1 MKNRRKARELSL
13 QILYQ
18 MDVRETPVE
27 EALNIIFSRY
37 RFRAEVKEFA
47 ERLIRGTSQFL
58 LPIDF
63 LIKKY
68 AKNWTLERMATVDRN
83 ILRFVIYELLFL
95 ENVPPIVSINE
106 AVEIAKRYGTSDSG
120 KFVNGILD
128 KIRQERGPGSFL
140 NWTYL
145 KNSLQKDP
153 YLKELTRIKGK
164 EKLWLVGGCL
174 RNLLLGR
181 EKKDLDIV
189 LDDPEFRIVQLFV
202 SQVKASLVVLNSTLR
217 RVVFPEKTVIDFIL
231 KKSQSLKADLLQRDF
246 TINALALDLDFLD
259 MPHLAL
265 IDPETG
271 LEDLINKKIKLLREK
286 SLEEDPLRML
296 RAFRLASQLDFE
308 VEEKVVH
315 LISSKSSLIKKV
327 AGERIK
333 DELCLFLKNP
343 FSHRCL
349 VNSSAGVLLE
359 KIFGQAPNLENLK
372 RLEILLSN
380 EKVLSRN
387 LKKKI
392 DLHLET
398 EEKMMI
404 SRRDLLKI
412 MALIFSPVQEKLTPS
427 SAGKRLKLSRAHI
440 KIMQRIEQL
449 YPKLKKIIGSQKN
462 TQLIAEFL
470 IEAKKELVEISLL
483 LLAVDVSQ
491 PTSSRLVIQLL
502 KEYFKKSSLIL
513 HPPKLIGGE
522 ELMKLLR
529 ILAGPDISYLLSK
542 IHQAQ
547 VMEEVKTKEEA
558 IEYAKKIAHE
568 IGKGKEQNHMIE
580 APLPSK

>member
-1 MKNRRKARELSL
+1 MKNRRKARELTL

-18 MDVRETPVE
+18 VDIRGTPVE
-27 EALNIIFSRY
+27 AALNVAFSRY
-37 RFRAEVKEFA
+37 RFRPEVKEFA
-47 ERLIRGTSQFL
+47 ERLIRGTSQL
-58 LPIDF
+58 LLLIDF

-68 AKNWTLERMATVDRN
+68 AKNWSLERMATVDRN
-83 ILRFVIYELLFL
+83 ILRFTIYELLFL

-106 AVEIAKRYGTSDSG
+106 AVEIAKRYGTIDSG

-128 KIRQERGPGSFL
+128 KIRLERGPGSSL
-140 NWTYL
+140 NWAYL
-145 KNSLQKDP
+145 KNSLQKDT
-153 YLKELTRIKGK
+153 YLKELTSIKGK

-189 LDDPEFRIVQLFV
+189 LDDPEFRIVHLFV
-202 SQVKASLVVLNSTLR
+202 SHVKASLVVLNSTLR
-217 RVVFPEKTVIDFIL
+217 RVVLPGKTTIDFIL
-231 KKSQSLKADLLQRDF
+231 KKSQSLNADLLQRDF

-259 MPHLAL
+259 MPCLAL

-271 LEDLINKKIKLLREK
+271 LEDLINKKIRLLREK

-296 RAFRLASQLDFE
+296 RAFRFASQLDFE
-308 VEEKVVH
+308 LEEKIAH

-327 AGERIK
+327 AGERIR
-333 DELCLFLKNP
+333 DELSVFLKNP

-349 VNSSAGVLLE
+349 VNSSAEVLLE
-359 KIFGQAPNLENLK
+359 KIFGQTPNLENLK
-372 RLEILLSN
+372 KLEILLSN
-380 EKVLSRN
+380 EKVLPKD
-387 LKKKI
+387 LKEKI
-392 DLHLET
+392 DLHLEKD
-398 EEKMMI
+398 EKAMT

-412 MALIFSPVQEKLTPS
+412 MALIFFPVQEKLTLS
-427 SAGKRLKLSRAHI
+427 SAGKRLKLSRSHI
-440 KIMQRIEQL
+440 KIMRRVEQL
-449 YPKLKKIIGSQKN
+449 YPKLKKIMGRRKN
-462 TQLIAEFL
+462 AQLMAEFL

-483 LLAVDVSQ
+483 LLAVNLNKLA
-491 PTSSRLVIQLL
+491 SSRLVIQLL

-529 ILAGPDISYLLSK
+529 IPSGPYISYLLSR

-547 VMEEVKTKEEA
+547 VMEKVKTKEEA
-558 IEYAKKIAHE
+558 VKYTEKIARE
-568 IGKGKEQNHMIE
+568 IDKEKDQDHINFKLH
-580 APLPSK
+580 

>member
-1 MKNRRKARELSL
+1 MKNRRKARELTL

-18 MDVRETPVE
+18 MDIKETPVE
-27 EALNIIFSRY
+27 EALNITFSRY
-37 RFRAEVKEFA
+37 RFRPEVKEFA
-47 ERLIRGTSQFL
+47 ERLIRGTSQLL

-83 ILRFVIYELLFL
+83 ILRFTIYELLFL

-106 AVEIAKRYGTSDSG
+106 AVEIAKRYGTIDSG

-128 KIRQERGPGSFL
+128 KIRQERGPGSSL

-145 KNSLQKDP
+145 KNSLQKDA
-153 YLKELTRIKGK
+153 YFKELTRIKGK
-164 EKLWLVGGCL
+164 EKLWLVGGSL

-181 EKKDLDIV
+181 EKKDLDVV
-189 LDDPEFRIVQLFV
+189 LDDPEFRIVHLFV

-217 RVVFPEKTVIDFIL
+217 RVVLPGKTTIDFIL
-231 KKSQSLKADLLQRDF
+231 KKSQSLNADLLQRDF

-259 MPHLAL
+259 MPCLAL

-271 LEDLINKKIKLLREK
+271 LEDLINKKIRLLREK

-296 RAFRLASQLDFE
+296 RAFRFASQLDFE
-308 VEEKVVH
+308 MEEKIAH
-315 LISSKSSLIKKV
+315 LISSKSPLIKKV
-327 AGERIK
+327 AGERIR

-349 VNSSAGVLLE
+349 ANSSAGVLLE
-359 KIFGQAPNLENLK
+359 KIFGQTPNLENLK

-380 EKVLSRN
+380 EKVLPKD
-387 LKKKI
+387 LKEKV
-392 DLHLET
+392 DLHLEKD
-398 EEKMMI
+398 EKAMT

-412 MALIFSPVQEKLTPS
+412 MALIFFPLQEKLTLS
-427 SAGKRLKLSRAHI
+427 SAGKRLKLSRSHI
-440 KIMQRIEQL
+440 KIMRRVEQL
-449 YPKLKKIIGSQKN
+449 YPKLKKIMGREKN
-462 TQLIAEFL
+462 TQLNAEFL

-483 LLAVDVSQ
+483 LLAANLNKLA
-491 PTSSRLVIQLL
+491 SSRPVIQLL

-513 HPPKLIGGE
+513 HPPKLIRGE
-522 ELMKLLR
+522 ELIKSLR
-529 ILAGPDISYLLSK
+529 IPSGPYISHLLSK

-547 VMEEVKTKEEA
+547 VMEKVKTKEEA
-558 IEYAKKIAHE
+558 VKYAEKIARE
-568 IGKGKEQNHMIE
+568 IDKEKDQNHKNFK
-580 APLPSK
+580 LH

>member
-1 MKNRRKARELSL
+1 MKNRRKARELTL

-27 EALNIIFSRY
+27 EALNIAFSRY
-37 RFRAEVKEFA
+37 RFRSEVKQFA
-47 ERLIRGTSQFL
+47 ESLIRGTSRFL

-83 ILRFVIYELLFL
+83 ILRFTIYELLFL

-128 KIRQERGPGSFL
+128 KIRQERGPGSSL

-145 KNSLQKDP
+145 KNSLQKDA
-153 YLKELTRIKGK
+153 YLKELIRIKGK

-174 RNLLLGR
+174 RDLLLGR
-181 EKKDLDIV
+181 EKRDLDVV
-189 LDDPEFRIVQLFV
+189 LEDPEFRIVQLFV

-217 RVVFPEKTVIDFIL
+217 RVVFPGKATIDFIL
-231 KKSQSLKADLLQRDF
+231 KKSQSLNVDLLQRDF
-246 TINALALDLDFLD
+246 TINALALDLDFLA
-259 MPHLAL
+259 MPRLAL

-271 LEDLINKKIKLLREK
+271 LEDLINKKIRLLREK

-308 VEEKVVH
+308 VEEEIAH

-327 AGERIK
+327 AGERIR

-343 FSHRCL
+343 FSHRYL
-349 VNSSAGVLLE
+349 VNFSAEVLLE
-359 KIFGQAPNLENLK
+359 KIFGQTPNLENLK
-372 RLEILLSN
+372 RLETLLSK
-380 EKVLSRN
+380 EKVLPKD
-387 LKKKI
+387 LKEKI
-392 DLHLET
+392 NLHLEKN
-398 EEKMMI
+398 EKTMT

-412 MALIFSPVQEKLTPS
+412 MALIFLPAQEKLTLS
-427 SAGKRLKLSRAHI
+427 GVGKRLKLSRAYI
-440 KIMQRIEQL
+440 KIMQRVERL
-449 YPKLKKIIGSQKN
+449 YPKLKKIIGSKKN

-470 IEAKKELVEISLL
+470 IEAKKELVETSLL
-483 LLAVDVSQ
+483 LLVVNFGEPA
-491 PTSSRLVIQLL
+491 SSRLMIRLL

-513 HPPKLIGGE
+513 HPSKLIGGK
-522 ELMKLLR
+522 ELMKVLR
-529 ILAGPDISYLLSK
+529 IPAGPYISYLLNK

-558 IEYAKKIAHE
+558 IEYTKKIAHE
-568 IGKGKEQNHMIE
+568 IDKGKDQNHIIE
-580 APLPSK
+580 APLRGK

>member
-1 MKNRRKARELSL
+1 MKNRRKARELTL

-18 MDVRETPVE
+18 MDIKETPVE
-27 EALNIIFSRY
+27 EALNITFSRY
-37 RFRAEVKEFA
+37 RFRPEVKEFA
-47 ERLIRGTSQFL
+47 ERLIRGTSQLL

-83 ILRFVIYELLFL
+83 ILRFTIYELLFL

-106 AVEIAKRYGTSDSG
+106 AVEIAKRYGTPDSG

-140 NWTYL
+140 NWAYL
-145 KNSLQKDP
+145 KNSLQKDT

-181 EKKDLDIV
+181 EKKDLDVV
-189 LDDPEFRIVQLFV
+189 LDDPEFRIVHLFV

-217 RVVFPEKTVIDFIL
+217 KVVFPGKATMDFIL
-231 KKSQSLKADLLQRDF
+231 KKSGSLNADLLQRDF

-259 MPHLAL
+259 KAGLSL

-271 LEDLINKKIKLLREK
+271 LEDLINKKIRLLREK

-296 RAFRLASQLDFE
+296 RALRLASQLDFE
-308 VEEKVVH
+308 VEEKIAH
-315 LISSKSSLIKKV
+315 LTSSKSSLIKKV
-327 AGERIK
+327 AGERIR

-343 FSHRCL
+343 FSHGCL

-359 KIFGQAPNLENLK
+359 KIFGQTPNLENLK

-380 EKVLSRN
+380 EKVLPKD
-387 LKKKI
+387 LKEKI
-392 DLHLET
+392 DLHLEKD
-398 EEKMMI
+398 EKAMT

-412 MALIFSPVQEKLTPS
+412 MALIFFPPGEELTLS
-427 SAGKRLKLSRAHI
+427 SAGKRLKLSRSHI
-440 KIMQRIEQL
+440 KIMRRVEQL
-449 YPKLKKIIGSQKN
+449 YPKLKKIVASPKN
-462 TQLIAEFL
+462 TQLNAEFL

-483 LLAVDVSQ
+483 LLAVNLNKLA
-491 PTSSRLVIQLL
+491 SSRLMIQLL
-502 KEYFKKSSLIL
+502 KEHFKKSSLIL
-513 HPPKLIGGE
+513 HPPKLVRGE
-522 ELMKLLR
+522 ELIKLLR
-529 ILAGPDISYLLSK
+529 IPSGPHISYLLSK

-547 VMEEVKTKEEA
+547 VMEKVKTKEEA
-558 IEYAKKIAHE
+558 IEYAEKMAGE
-568 IGKGKEQNHMIE
+568 IDKEKDQNHSRRKH
-580 APLPSK
+580 L

>member
-1 MKNRRKARELSL
+1 MKNRRKARELTL

-18 MDVRETPVE
+18 MDIKGTPVE
-27 EALNIIFSRY
+27 EALNITFSRY
-37 RFRAEVKEFA
+37 RFRPEVKEFA
-47 ERLIRGTSQFL
+47 ERLIRGTSQLL

-83 ILRFVIYELLFL
+83 ILRFTIYELLFL

-106 AVEIAKRYGTSDSG
+106 AVEIAKRYGTIDSG

-128 KIRQERGPGSFL
+128 KIRQERGPGSSL

-145 KNSLQKDP
+145 KNSLQKDA
-153 YLKELTRIKGK
+153 YFKELTRIKGK
-164 EKLWLVGGCL
+164 KKLWLVGGCL

-181 EKKDLDIV
+181 EKKDLDVV
-189 LDDPEFRIVQLFV
+189 LDDPEFRIVHLFV

-217 RVVFPEKTVIDFIL
+217 RIVLPGKTTIDFIL
-231 KKSQSLKADLLQRDF
+231 KKSGSLNADLLQRDF

-259 MPHLAL
+259 MPCLAL

-271 LEDLINKKIKLLREK
+271 LEDLINKKIRLLREK

-296 RAFRLASQLDFE
+296 RAFRFASQLDFE
-308 VEEKVVH
+308 MEEKIAH

-327 AGERIK
+327 AGERIR

-349 VNSSAGVLLE
+349 ANSSAGVLLE
-359 KIFGQAPNLENLK
+359 KIFGQTPNLENLK

-380 EKVLSRN
+380 EKVLPKD
-387 LKKKI
+387 LKEKI
-392 DLHLET
+392 DLHLEKD
-398 EEKMMI
+398 EKAMT

-412 MALIFSPVQEKLTPS
+412 MALIFFPPGEELTLS
-427 SAGKRLKLSRAHI
+427 SAGKRLKLSRSHI
-440 KIMQRIEQL
+440 KIMRRVEQL
-449 YPKLKKIIGSQKN
+449 YPKLKKIVASPKN
-462 TQLIAEFL
+462 TQLNAEFL
-470 IEAKKELVEISLL
+470 IEAKEELVEISLL
-483 LLAVDVSQ
+483 LLAANLNKLA
-491 PTSSRLVIQLL
+491 SSRPVIQLL
-502 KEYFKKSSLIL
+502 KEHFKKSSLIL
-513 HPPKLIGGE
+513 HPPKLVRGE
-522 ELMKLLR
+522 ELIKLLR
-529 ILAGPDISYLLSK
+529 IPSGPYISYLLSR

-547 VMEEVKTKEEA
+547 VMEKVKTKEEA
-558 IEYAKKIAHE
+558 IEYAEKMAGE
-568 IGKGKEQNHMIE
+568 IDKEKDQNHSRRKH
-580 APLPSK
+580 L

>member
-1 MKNRRKARELSL
+1 MKNRRKARELTL

-18 MDVRETPVE
+18 MDIRGTPVE
-27 EALNIIFSRY
+27 EALKVAFSRY
-37 RFRAEVKEFA
+37 RFRPEVKEFA
-47 ERLIRGTSQFL
+47 ERLIRGTSQLFL
-58 LPIDF
+58 LIDF

-68 AKNWTLERMATVDRN
+68 AKNWSLERMATVDRN
-83 ILRFVIYELLFL
+83 ILRFTIYELLFL

-106 AVEIAKRYGTSDSG
+106 AVEIAKRYGTIDSG

-128 KIRQERGPGSFL
+128 KIRLERGPGSSL
-140 NWTYL
+140 NWAYL
-145 KNSLQKDP
+145 KNSLQKDT
-153 YLKELTRIKGK
+153 YLKELTSIKGK

-181 EKKDLDIV
+181 EKKDLDVV
-189 LDDPEFRIVQLFV
+189 LDDPEFRIVHLFV

-217 RVVFPEKTVIDFIL
+217 RVVLPGKATIDFIL
-231 KKSQSLKADLLQRDF
+231 KKSQSLNADLLQRDF

-259 MPHLAL
+259 MPCLAL

-271 LEDLINKKIKLLREK
+271 LEDLINKKIRLSREK

-296 RAFRLASQLDFE
+296 RAFRFASQLDFE
-308 VEEKVVH
+308 MEEKIAH

-327 AGERIK
+327 AGERIR

-349 VNSSAGVLLE
+349 ANSSAGVLLE
-359 KIFGQAPNLENLK
+359 KIFGQTPDLENLK
-372 RLEILLSN
+372 RLETLLSD
-380 EKVLSRN
+380 EKVL
-387 LKKKI
+387 LKDLKEKV
-392 DLHLET
+392 DLHLEKD
-398 EEKMMI
+398 EKAMT

-412 MALIFSPVQEKLTPS
+412 MALISPPLQEKLTLS
-427 SAGKRLKLSRAHI
+427 SAGKRLKLSRSHI
-440 KIMQRIEQL
+440 KIMRRVEQL
-449 YPKLKKIIGSQKN
+449 YPKLKKIMGGEKN
-462 TQLIAEFL
+462 TQFMAEFL

-483 LLAVDVSQ
+483 LLAANLNQ
-491 PTSSRLVIQLL
+491 LASSRFVIQLL

-529 ILAGPDISYLLSK
+529 IPSGPYISYLLSR

-547 VMEEVKTKEEA
+547 VMEKVKTKEEA
-558 IEYAKKIAHE
+558 VKYAEKIARE
-568 IGKGKEQNHMIE
+568 IDKEKDQNHINFK
-580 APLPSK
+580 LH

>member
-1 MKNRRKARELSL
+1 MKNRRKARELTL

-18 MDVRETPVE
+18 MDIRGTPVE
-27 EALNIIFSRY
+27 EALKVAFSRY
-37 RFRAEVKEFA
+37 RFRPEVKEFA
-47 ERLIRGTSQFL
+47 ERLIRGTSQLFL
-58 LPIDF
+58 LIDF

-68 AKNWTLERMATVDRN
+68 AKNWSLERMATVDRN
-83 ILRFVIYELLFL
+83 ILRFTIYELLFL

-106 AVEIAKRYGTSDSG
+106 AVEIAKRYGTIDSG

-128 KIRQERGPGSFL
+128 KIRLERGPGSSL
-140 NWTYL
+140 NWAYL
-145 KNSLQKDP
+145 KNSLQKDT
-153 YLKELTRIKGK
+153 YLKELTSIKGK

-181 EKKDLDIV
+181 EKKDLDVV
-189 LDDPEFRIVQLFV
+189 LDDPEFRIVHLFV

-217 RVVFPEKTVIDFIL
+217 RVVLPGKATIDFIL
-231 KKSQSLKADLLQRDF
+231 KKSQSLNADLLQRDF

-259 MPHLAL
+259 MPCLAL

-271 LEDLINKKIKLLREK
+271 LEDLINKKIRLSREK

-296 RAFRLASQLDFE
+296 RAFRFASQLDFE
-308 VEEKVVH
+308 MEEKIAH

-327 AGERIK
+327 AGERIR

-349 VNSSAGVLLE
+349 ANSSAGVLLE
-359 KIFGQAPNLENLK
+359 KIFGQTPNLENLK
-372 RLEILLSN
+372 RLETLLSD
-380 EKVLSRN
+380 EKVL
-387 LKKKI
+387 LKDLKEKV
-392 DLHLET
+392 DLHLEKD
-398 EEKMMI
+398 EKAMT

-412 MALIFSPVQEKLTPS
+412 MALIFSPLQEKLTLS
-427 SAGKRLKLSRAHI
+427 SAGKRLKLSRSHI
-440 KIMQRIEQL
+440 KIMRRVEQL
-449 YPKLKKIIGSQKN
+449 YPKLKKIMGGEKN
-462 TQLIAEFL
+462 AQLNAEFL

-483 LLAVDVSQ
+483 LLAANFNKLA
-491 PTSSRLVIQLL
+491 SSRLVIQLL

-529 ILAGPDISYLLSK
+529 IPSGPYISYLLSR

-547 VMEEVKTKEEA
+547 VMEKVKTKEEA
-558 IEYAKKIAHE
+558 VKYAEKIARE
-568 IGKGKEQNHMIE
+568 IDKEKDQNHINFK
-580 APLPSK
+580 LH

>member
-1 MKNRRKARELSL
+1 MKNRRKARELTL

-18 MDVRETPVE
+18 MDIRKAPVE
-27 EALNIIFSRY
+27 EALNSTFSRY
-37 RFRAEVKEFA
+37 RFRPEVKEFA
-47 ERLIRGTSQFL
+47 ERLIRGTSQLL

-68 AKNWTLERMATVDRN
+68 AKNWSLERMATVDRN
-83 ILRFVIYELLFL
+83 ILRFIIYELLFL

-128 KIRQERGPGSFL
+128 KIRQERGSGSSL
-140 NWTYL
+140 NWTHL
-145 KNSLQKDP
+145 RNSLQKDA
-153 YLKELTRIKGK
+153 YLQELTRIKGK

-181 EKKDLDIV
+181 EKKDLDVV
-189 LDDPEFRIVQLFV
+189 LDDPEFRIVHLFV

-217 RVVFPEKTVIDFIL
+217 RVVLPGKTTIDFIL
-231 KKSQSLKADLLQRDF
+231 KKSQSLNADLLQRDF

-259 MPHLAL
+259 MPRLAL

-271 LEDLINKKIKLLREK
+271 LEDLTNRKIRLLREK

-308 VEEKVVH
+308 VEEKITH

-327 AGERIK
+327 AGERIR

-349 VNSSAGVLLE
+349 VNSSAEVLLE
-359 KIFGQAPNLENLK
+359 KIFGQTPNLENLK

-380 EKVLSRN
+380 EKVLPKD
-387 LKKKI
+387 LKEKI
-392 DLHLET
+392 DLHLEKD
-398 EEKMMI
+398 EKAMT

-412 MALIFSPVQEKLTPS
+412 TALIFFPAQEKLTLS
-427 SAGKRLKLSRAHI
+427 SAGKRLKLSRGHI
-440 KIMQRIEQL
+440 KIMQRVEQF
-449 YPKLKKIIGSQKN
+449 YPKLKKIIGRKKSV
-462 TQLIAEFL
+462 QLVAEFL

-483 LLAVDVSQ
+483 LLAVNLNKLA
-491 PTSSRLVIQLL
+491 SSRLVIQLL
-502 KEYFKKSSLIL
+502 KGYFEKSSLIL
-513 HPPKLIGGE
+513 HPPKLIRGE
-522 ELMKLLR
+522 ELMKLLK
-529 ILAGPDISYLLSK
+529 IPAGPCISYLLSK

-547 VMEEVKTKEEA
+547 VMEKVKTKEEA

-568 IGKGKEQNHMIE
+568 IDKGKDQNHIIK
-580 APLPSK
+580 ASGK

>member
-1 MKNRRKARELSL
+1 MKNRRKARELTL

-18 MDVRETPVE
+18 MDIKGTPVE
-27 EALNIIFSRY
+27 EALNIAFSRY
-37 RFRAEVKEFA
+37 RFRPEVKEFA
-47 ERLIRGTSQFL
+47 ERLIRGTSQLL

-83 ILRFVIYELLFL
+83 ILRFTIYELLFL
-95 ENVPPIVSINE
+95 EDVPPIVSINE
-106 AVEIAKRYGTSDSG
+106 AVEIAKRYGIIDSG

-128 KIRQERGPGSFL
+128 KIRQERGPGSSL

-145 KNSLQKDP
+145 KNSLQKDT

-181 EKKDLDIV
+181 EKKDLDVV
-189 LDDPEFRIVQLFV
+189 LDDPEFRIVHLFV

-217 RVVFPEKTVIDFIL
+217 RVVLPGKTTIDFIL
-231 KKSQSLKADLLQRDF
+231 KKSGSLNTDLLQRDF

-259 MPHLAL
+259 MPCLAL

-271 LEDLINKKIKLLREK
+271 LEDLINKKIRLLREK

-296 RAFRLASQLDFE
+296 RAFRFASQLDFE
-308 VEEKVVH
+308 MEEKIAH

-327 AGERIK
+327 AGERIR
-333 DELCLFLKNP
+333 DELSLFLKNP

-349 VNSSAGVLLE
+349 ANSSAGVLLE
-359 KIFGQAPNLENLK
+359 KIFGQTPNLENLK

-380 EKVLSRN
+380 EKVLP
-387 LKKKI
+387 KDFKEKI
-392 DLHLET
+392 DLHLEKD
-398 EEKMMI
+398 EKAMT

-412 MALIFSPVQEKLTPS
+412 MALIFFPPGEELTLS
-427 SAGKRLKLSRAHI
+427 SAGKRLKLSRSHI
-440 KIMQRIEQL
+440 KIMRRVEQL
-449 YPKLKKIIGSQKN
+449 YPKLKKIVASPKN
-462 TQLIAEFL
+462 TQLNAEFL

-483 LLAVDVSQ
+483 LLAANLNKLA
-491 PTSSRLVIQLL
+491 SSRLMIQLL
-502 KEYFKKSSLIL
+502 KEHFKKSSLIL
-513 HPPKLIGGE
+513 HPPKLVRGE
-522 ELMKLLR
+522 ELIKLLR
-529 ILAGPDISYLLSK
+529 IPSGPYISYLLGR

-547 VMEEVKTKEEA
+547 VMEKVKTKEEA
-558 IEYAKKIAHE
+558 IEYAEKMARE
-568 IGKGKEQNHMIE
+568 IDKEKDQNHSRRKH
-580 APLPSK
+580 L

>member
-1 MKNRRKARELSL
+1 MKNRRKARELTL

-18 MDVRETPVE
+18 MDIRKTPVE
-27 EALNIIFSRY
+27 EALNITFSRY
-37 RFRAEVKEFA
+37 RFRPEVKEFS
-47 ERLIRGTSQFL
+47 ERLIRGTSQLL

-68 AKNWTLERMATVDRN
+68 AKNWSLERMAAVDRN
-83 ILRFVIYELLFL
+83 ILRFTIYELLFL

-128 KIRQERGPGSFL
+128 KIRQERGSGSSL
-140 NWTYL
+140 NWTHL
-145 KNSLQKDP
+145 RNSLQKDA
-153 YLKELTRIKGK
+153 YLQELTRIKGK

-189 LDDPEFRIVQLFV
+189 LEDPEFRIVHLFV
-202 SQVKASLVVLNSTLR
+202 SQVKASLVALNSTLR
-217 RVVFPEKTVIDFIL
+217 RVVFPGKATIDFIL
-231 KKSQSLKADLLQRDF
+231 KKSQSLNADLFQRDF
-246 TINALALDLDFLD
+246 TINALALDLDCLD
-259 MPHLAL
+259 MPRLAL

-271 LEDLINKKIKLLREK
+271 LEDLTNRKIRLLGEK

-296 RAFRLASQLDFE
+296 RALRLASQLDFE
-308 VEEKVVH
+308 VEEKITH

-327 AGERIK
+327 AGERIR

-343 FSHRCL
+343 CSHRYL
-349 VNSSAGVLLE
+349 VNSSAEVLLE
-359 KIFGQAPNLENLK
+359 KIFGQTPNLENLK
-372 RLEILLSN
+372 RLEILWSN
-380 EKVLSRN
+380 ETVLPQD
-387 LKKKI
+387 LKEKI
-392 DLHLET
+392 DLHLQKD
-398 EEKMMI
+398 EKAMT

-412 MALIFSPVQEKLTPS
+412 TALIFFPTQKKLTLS
-427 SAGKRLKLSRAHI
+427 SAGKRLKLSRGHI
-440 KIMQRIEQL
+440 KIMQRVEQL
-449 YPKLKKIIGSQKN
+449 YPKLKKIIGRKKN
-462 TQLIAEFL
+462 AQLIAEFL

-483 LLAVDVSQ
+483 LLAVNLNQ
-491 PTSSRLVIQLL
+491 LASSELVIQLL

-522 ELMKLLR
+522 ELMKLLK
-529 ILAGPDISYLLSK
+529 IPAGPYISYLLSK
-542 IHQAQ
+542 IHQVQ
-547 VMEEVKTKEEA
+547 VMEKIKTKEEA

-568 IGKGKEQNHMIE
+568 IDKRKDQNSIIK
-580 APLPSK
+580 ASGT

>member
-1 MKNRRKARELSL
+1 MKNRRKARELTL

-18 MDVRETPVE
+18 MDIRGTPVE
-27 EALNIIFSRY
+27 EALNVAFSRY
-37 RFRAEVKEFA
+37 RFRPEVKEFA
-47 ERLIRGTSQFL
+47 ERLIRGTSQLL

-68 AKNWTLERMATVDRN
+68 AKNWSLERMATVDRN
-83 ILRFVIYELLFL
+83 ILRFTIYELLFL

-106 AVEIAKRYGTSDSG
+106 AVEIAKRYGTIDSG

-128 KIRQERGPGSFL
+128 KIRLERGPGGSL
-140 NWTYL
+140 NWAYL
-145 KNSLQKDP
+145 KNSLQKDT
-153 YLKELTRIKGK
+153 YLKELTSIKGK

-181 EKKDLDIV
+181 EKKDLDVV
-189 LDDPEFRIVQLFV
+189 LDDPEFRIVHLFV

-217 RVVFPEKTVIDFIL
+217 RVVLPGKATIDFIL
-231 KKSQSLKADLLQRDF
+231 KKSQSLNADLLQRDF

-259 MPHLAL
+259 MPCLAL

-271 LEDLINKKIKLLREK
+271 LEDLINKKIRLSREK

-296 RAFRLASQLDFE
+296 RAFRFVSQLDFE
-308 VEEKVVH
+308 MEEKIAH
-315 LISSKSSLIKKV
+315 LISSKSPLIKKV
-327 AGERIK
+327 AGERIR

-349 VNSSAGVLLE
+349 ANSSAGVLLE
-359 KIFGQAPNLENLK
+359 KIFGQTPNLENLK

-380 EKVLSRN
+380 EKVLPKD
-387 LKKKI
+387 LKEKV
-392 DLHLET
+392 DLHLEKD
-398 EEKMMI
+398 EKAMT

-412 MALIFSPVQEKLTPS
+412 MALISPPLQEKLTLS
-427 SAGKRLKLSRAHI
+427 SAGKRLKLSRSHI
-440 KIMQRIEQL
+440 KIMRRVEQL
-449 YPKLKKIIGSQKN
+449 YPKLKKIMGREKN
-462 TQLIAEFL
+462 TQLNAEFL

-483 LLAVDVSQ
+483 LLAVNLNKLA
-491 PTSSRLVIQLL
+491 SSRPVIQLL

-529 ILAGPDISYLLSK
+529 IPSGPYISYLLSR

-547 VMEEVKTKEEA
+547 VMEKVKTKEEA
-558 IEYAKKIAHE
+558 VKYAEKIARE
-568 IGKGKEQNHMIE
+568 IDKEKDQNHINFK
-580 APLPSK
+580 LH